1 MKSLLALS
9 VGGLFVGVFVLLLSP
24 VFIKAQSVGGAA
36 IKENLDLPFDALG
49 ASEEEED
56 APEIVTFYG
65 TQLEGDGFFY
75 VIDGSGTMRDRGE
88 LAIAKKEVIKNIS
101 EFSDRVQFGVVFFA
115 HEIAK
120 FPASGQP
127 ADASPGMKQS
137 GINFVQ
143 SNQGSS
149 GTCGQKAMAA
159 ILQMANQATS
169 KRKVIVYLSDGGG
182 TCDVNSAAEEA
193 AYLQK
198 QLALTTSQNYQRIQ
212 INTIGV
218 LDLTPAGEA
227 FMKQLASTN
236 GGTYTRKNG

>member
-24 VFIKAQSVGGAA
+24 ASLKAQSVGGAA

-49 ASEEEED
+49 AAEEEED

-75 VIDGSGTMRDRGE
+75 VIDRSGTMQDKGE
-88 LAIAKKEVIKNIS
+88 LAIARKEVIKNIS

-137 GINFVQ
+137 GIQFVQ
-143 SNQGSS
+143 STPGGS
-149 GTCGQKAMAA
+149 GTCGQKAMSA

-182 TCDVNSAAEEA
+182 TCGSSGASES
-193 AYLQK
+193 AYLKQ

-218 LDLTPAGEA
+218 LDLSAEGET
-227 FMKQLASTN
+227 FMKQLASAN